1 MASAALPPA
10 HAPRRAIRS
19 GRERLIQTLCFE
31 ALGLAIVS
39 PLLALLTGVSMGR
52 SLMVLM
58 ALSLAV
64 MAWSALYN
72 TVFDL
77 AEHRFTGRVASDRP
91 HRWRAVH
98 AVALELTAALMTW
111 PLIVALTSLG
121 WLEALA
127 ADIGLTLVYA
137 VYGYC
142 FHLGFDRWRP
152 VRGGTAGACQPKAAP

>member
-1 MASAALPPA
+1 MTASTLAASA
-10 HAPRRAIRS
+10 PRGAIR
-19 GRERLIQTLCFE
+19 GLRERLIQTLCFE

-39 PLLALLTGVSMGR
+39 PLLAFATRTSMGE
-52 SLMVLM
+52 SLVVLVV
-58 ALSLAV
+58 LSIAV

-77 AEHRFTGRVASDRP
+77 AERRFTGRVASDRP
-91 HRWRAVH
+91 HRWRVAH
-98 AVALELTAALMTW
+98 AVALEVTAALVTW

-137 VYGYC
+137 LYGYC

-152 VRGGTAGACQPKAAP
+152 VRGRTPDACQPKAAP